1 MAYMQLNFNNRKKKT
16 KNPPQN
22 MTDSVFYLKNSKLAH
37 REHSLDRRDGLFGCL
52 FGYDHLGS
60 LVEQAVVHFL
70 ERVHPHIL
78 AFVAR
83 TANSF
88 CHFRRNGNELFIRAG
103 TLHLE
108 EDTRFG
114 SDDKAFGG
122 RFNCVLE

>member
-1 MAYMQLNFNNRKKKT
+1 
-16 KNPPQN
+16 
-22 MTDSVFYLKNSKLAH
+22 MTDSVLYLKNSKLAH
-37 REHSLDRRDGLFGCL
+37 RKHALDRRDGLFRCL
-52 FGYDHLGS
+52 FWYNHLGRF
-60 LVEQAVVHFL
+60 VEQAVVHFL

-78 AFVAR
+78 ALVAR

-114 SDDKAFGG
+114 SDDKAFGW
-122 RFNCVLE
+122 RFNRVLE